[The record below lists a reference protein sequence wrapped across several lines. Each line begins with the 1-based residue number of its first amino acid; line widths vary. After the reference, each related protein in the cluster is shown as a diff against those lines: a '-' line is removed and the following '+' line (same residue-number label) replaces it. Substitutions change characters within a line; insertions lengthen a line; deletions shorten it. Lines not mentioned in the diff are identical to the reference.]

1 MADDDITNIIEH
13 TPHKRNSV
21 FTPLVTLKAF
31 IFQVLGDDG
40 SCKQAVASV
49 LADRACDGKSANSV
63 NTGPYCKAR
72 QRLPLA
78 QIKAAATNT
87 GSRLHQQSTEK
98 WKWFGYN
105 VVLVDGLTVQ
115 MPDTPENQAVFPQ
128 PSSQKPGLGF
138 PMARIVALTS
148 LAAGSIINYNLG
160 PCRGI
165 RGLAGHYHH
174 PRIFGKGYG
183 LRDNAFRGEKTP

>member
-1 MADDDITNIIEH
+1 MADDDIADIIEH
-13 TPHKRNSV
+13 TPHKRDSV

-49 LADRACDGKSANSV
+49 LADRVCDGKSANSV

-78 QIKAAATNT
+78 QMKAAATNT
-87 GSRLHQQSTEK
+87 GSRLHQQCTEK
-98 WKWFGYN
+98 LKWFGYN

-128 PSSQKPGLGF
+128 PSQSKTWLGF
-138 PMARIVALTS
+138 PHDAHCCVDLISGRER
-148 LAAGSIINYNLG
+148 Y
-160 PCRGI
+160 
-165 RGLAGHYHH
+165 
-174 PRIFGKGYG
+174 
-183 LRDNAFRGEKTP
+183 